1 MKGKFTLVDLYTQLE
16 AMKKMGPLSKVL
28 EMIPGMSSMNLPKDM
43 VSVQESKLKRWKIL
57 MDSMT
62 REELEDP
69 DVISTSRIER
79 IAHGAGSTVQEVREL
94 LKQYKQ
100 SKKLVK
106 MLKGGNQKQLQ
117 QMMKKMGGQ
126 LPSDFRM

>member
-1 MKGKFTLVDLYTQLE
+1 
-16 AMKKMGPLSKVL
+16 
-28 EMIPGMSSMNLPKDM
+28 
-43 VSVQESKLKRWKIL
+43 

-126 LPSDFRM
+126 LPSDFRI